1 MLRGL
6 GCSYWKNTNNVF
18 ELKEVIK
25 VSLQEISE
33 SSAFHT
39 YSNYCEHDAVWLRK
53 PAEFLAVICQR
64 RGFGS
69 KEVFLTDISCI

>member
-6 GCSYWKNTNNVF
+6 GCIYGKNHNVF

-25 VSLQEISE
+25 VILQEMSE

-39 YSNYCEHDAVWLRK
+39 YSN
-53 PAEFLAVICQR
+53 
-64 RGFGS
+64 
-69 KEVFLTDISCI
+69 